1 MAIMNGT
8 GFGQNNGGEAKKR
21 TNFPIGKIRSED
33 GFMNIGIWNSD
44 KGSTFVTINIKGAI
58 GKDPSTGSVAYEQK
72 MNGELPSA
80 VINMECL
87 QGTIMALKATKP
99 EEANLKINY
108 GKSSLT
114 FVGSANGVK
123 VTVESGKGTRSMTFA
138 AMPVGPMNVYPAYEL
153 FIEYLKIGMSK
164 MKFQKL
170 DEDEFKNVIAAS
182 GENDADSPF

>member
-8 GFGQNNGGEAKKR
+8 GFGQNNGGETKKKS
-21 TNFPIGKIRSED
+21 NFPIGRLRSDD
-33 GFMNIGIWNSD
+33 GVMNIGVWNSD

-87 QGTIMALKATKP
+87 YGMITALKATKP
-99 EEANLKINY
+99 EEANLKINF
-108 GKSSLT
+108 GKSSMT

-123 VTVESGKGTRSMTFA
+123 VTVESNKGTRSMTFTP
-138 AMPVGPMNVYPAYEL
+138 MPVGPMNVHPTYEL
-153 FIEYLKIGMSK
+153 FIEYLKIGLNK

-182 GENDADSPF
+182 GENDSESPF